1 MIIDLQMLWNGLLT
15 LVLLPLAWILV
26 YLNTRI
32 TEAEEKSATTFDR
45 IWKSI
50 AEHRED
56 IPKTYVTKTDLLN
69 THNQIMSRFDRL
81 EEKIDRITGIGK

>member
-1 MIIDLQMLWNGLLT
+1 MILDLQMLWNVLLT

-32 TEAEEKSATTFDR
+32 SEAEEKSLATFER
-45 IWKSI
+45 VWKSI
-50 AEHRED
+50 SEHRED

-69 THNQIMSRFDRL
+69 THNQIMGRFDRL
-81 EEKIDRITGIGK
+81 EEKIDRITGVGK